1 MNVVMTV
8 RAKRKVIGSK
18 TVDLDKVINR
28 LVVINQAVQCIGLE
42 RLLNEGNPFH
52 YVDYLQGQRVTITI
66 NKAIKQ

>member
-18 TVDLDKVINR
+18 TVDLDRVINR
-28 LVVINQAVQCIGLE
+28 LVVINQAAQCIGLE
-42 RLLNEGNPFH
+42 RLLNEGTPFR